1 MSQIKSNITSNT
13 VIMNLRLIPDNMS
26 IEEVLQIADEH
37 KILFY
42 DSKLTDEKPRIINE
56 NADMDKILL
65 DISSLE
71 GKAKYNEIIKLKQ
84 QDNGEKVN

>member
-1 MSQIKSNITSNT
+1 MSQVKSNITPNT
-13 VIMNLRLIPDNMS
+13 VIMNIRLIPDNMS

-42 DSKLTDEKPRIINE
+42 DSKLTGEKPRIINE
-56 NADMDKILL
+56 NGNMDKILL

-71 GKAKYNEIIKLKQ
+71 GKAKYDEIMKLKQ
-84 QDNGEKVN
+84 REDV